1 MVVKEKLFA
10 YFRNKENKYVALSN
24 GAEVK
29 LAYASGVS
37 DRKLNLMFEH
47 AYDNINIKF
56 HFHTL
61 VDNTMITME
70 IPEGY
75 YNNTQVRVTS
85 MDHIGFV
92 INETLCNWIENKD
105 EIGLE
110 WKD

>member
-24 GAEVK
+24 GTEVK
-29 LAYASGVS
+29 LAYVIGVS
-37 DRKLNLMFEH
+37 DRELNLMFEH
-47 AYDNINIKF
+47 AYDNIKIKF
-56 HFHTL
+56 SFYTL
-61 VDNTMITME
+61 VDNTMTTME

-92 INETLCNWIENKD
+92 INETLCNWVENKD